1 MALFLYVWKTASPAE
16 VLKIVSIHSRSF
28 AAAAAN
34 SIPFRAFSDNMSL
47 LSSAINDV
55 STTDEK
61 EDGLHTIKIKKK
73 FMQTWQL
80 LITKPLSQLHE
91 TLKTPLTSVL
101 KRYWS
106 QRHMFT
112 THNPPFYCE
121 EGLQFQMPA
130 SENLYSGLSNLI
142 DFQMSIKWLS
152 SQSKIPYT
160 VYNLRNKQRVWPVPA
175 ELEGFNVW

>member
-1 MALFLYVWKTASPAE
+1 MFERPLLQLKYWRLFQYIRDHLLQRLRIVYPSELSVTICPCSHLPSMMYPPQTRRKTDCTLSKLKKNLCKHGNYSSPNH
-16 VLKIVSIHSRSF
+16 L
-28 AAAAAN
+28 AN
-34 SIPFRAFSDNMSL
+34 YM
-47 LSSAINDV
+47 
-55 STTDEK
+55 
-61 EDGLHTIKIKKK
+61 
-73 FMQTWQL
+73 
-80 LITKPLSQLHE
+80 
-91 TLKTPLTSVL
+91 KTPLTSVL